1 MRFPNIKYKNGADM
15 FDLLVLR
22 YIQII
27 ERPYFGFGV
36 DAGVGLAC
44 SCVLFIVF
52 YLCLCSL
59 FHSMMSGLWVGK

>member
-1 MRFPNIKYKNGADM
+1 LRFPNIKYNNGADM

-36 DAGVGLAC
+36 DAGVGL
-44 SCVLFIVF
+44 VLVF
-52 YLCLCSL
+52 YLL
-59 FHSMMSGLWVGK
+59 FFISVSVLFFTP